1 MMAGAITR
9 VFIISCLLAMAQ
21 LDVTPTATAPGG
33 RHIRPKLSLTRQH
46 APDEGTRPGTD
57 S

>member
-1 MMAGAITR
+1 MAGAITR